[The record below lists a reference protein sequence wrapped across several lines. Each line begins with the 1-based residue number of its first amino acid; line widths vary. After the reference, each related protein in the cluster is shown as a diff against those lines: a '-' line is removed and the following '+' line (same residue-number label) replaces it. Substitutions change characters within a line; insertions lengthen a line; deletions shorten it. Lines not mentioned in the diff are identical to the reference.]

1 MPNETILIVEDSP
14 TERRGMAAL
23 LEQHGYAVVTAVDG
37 DEAVAKAT
45 SEQPQVVLLD
55 VILPK
60 SNGFQVCRRLKTTPA
75 TRGVKVILVTSKT
88 QESDRFWGLKQGAD
102 DYVMKPFTPQQLL
115 GAVARQL

>member
-23 LEQHGYAVVTAVDG
+23 LEQHGYAVVTAADG
-37 DEAVAKAT
+37 DEALAKVT
-45 SEQPQVVLLD
+45 SEKPRLVLLD
-55 VILPK
+55 IILPK
-60 SNGFQVCRRLKTTPA
+60 SNGFQVCRRLKSAPA
-75 TRGVKVILVTSKT
+75 TRDLKVILVSSKT

-102 DYVMKPFTPQQLL
+102 DYVMKPFTPEQLL